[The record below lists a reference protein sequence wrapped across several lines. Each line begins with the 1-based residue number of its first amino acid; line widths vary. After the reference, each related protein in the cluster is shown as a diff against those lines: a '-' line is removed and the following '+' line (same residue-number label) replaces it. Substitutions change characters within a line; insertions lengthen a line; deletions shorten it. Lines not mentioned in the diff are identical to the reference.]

1 MEKRDGKIERA
12 QVVAGRKARMKG
24 ADARSVKLQNRLKS
38 APALDRRRCPARLR
52 GSMNDITIRVP
63 GTTANLG
70 PGFDCLGVA
79 LQIYNHVTV
88 SKVEGRRSKAEGM
101 AAAASD
107 LFFKATKAAPF
118 AFDWKIAGDVPQ
130 SRGMGSS
137 VTVRLGLLHG
147 LNELAGRPQGAE
159 QLFELCAQLEGHPDN
174 AAPAAFGGFTV
185 AKSDTQ
191 VVRAEVDAALKFVL
205 LIPDFEV
212 STPEARAVLPE
223 TLDRR
228 VAVASCVNA
237 CRVTAAFLTRQYELL
252 RGSFTDGFHQ
262 PHREPLIPFLSRVIA
277 AGEEAGA
284 LGGYLSGSGSTI
296 CCVTLDRPE
305 AVAAAMLAASGNA
318 GARTVITTADNEG
331 VRVVASVVHSDR

>member
-12 QVVAGRKARMKG
+12 QVVAGRKPRIQG
-24 ADARSVKLQNRLKS
+24 ADARSVKLQNRMKS
-38 APALDRRRCPARLR
+38 ARALDRRRCTARLR
-52 GSMNDITIRVP
+52 GSMNDITVRVP

-88 SKVEGRRSKAEGM
+88 SKVEGRAPKVDGM

-107 LFFKATKAAPF
+107 LFFKAASATPF
-118 AFDWKIAGDVPQ
+118 AFEWKIVGDVPQ

-147 LNELAGRPQGAE
+147 LNELVGRPLGAE
-159 QLFELCAQLEGHPDN
+159 QLFEVCAQLEGHPDN

-185 AKSDTQ
+185 AKSGTP
-191 VVRAEVDAALKFVL
+191 VVRAEVDPALKFAL
-205 LIPDFEV
+205 LIPDFEI

-228 VAVASCVNA
+228 VAVSSCVNA
-237 CRVTAAFLTRQYELL
+237 CRVTAAFLTQQYELL
-252 RGSFTDGFHQ
+252 RGSFTDGLHQ
-262 PHREPLIPFLSRVIA
+262 PHREPLIPFLSKVIA
-277 AGEEAGA
+277 AGERAGA

-296 CCVTLDRPE
+296 CCVALDRPE
-305 AVAAAMLAASGNA
+305 AVAAAMQAASGNA
-318 GARTVITTADNEG
+318 GARTVITSADNEG
-331 VRVVASVVHSDR
+331 VRVLRS